1 MLAYPT
7 NIWTEASTDIATQQA
22 VSQQTKPEFRA
33 DFEITRDIPEIL
45 RPLISI
51 SANYYWSWQPEGTAL
66 FRDLDPSLW
75 DTCEQNP
82 RLFMKKVKRVRLWQR
97 ILDNNYVERLN
108 RFNAKFESYLA
119 EKGEPRESN
128 IAYFCA
134 EYGVHNSL
142 PNYSGGLGILAGDH
156 LKSASD
162 MNLPLTAIGLLY
174 RYGYFRQRISH
185 DGWQQEAYNDVFAS
199 ELAVTPVFD
208 ADGERLTVSVQIRS
222 RRVVAQAWL
231 ARVGRISLYLLDT
244 NLPENSDVDRLI
256 TGHLYGGDTETR
268 IVQEK
273 ILGMGG
279 VRLLRKLGIE
289 PTVFHLNEGHAA
301 FSTLELSREYLAENR
316 EDTFADAVEAVR
328 KQCVF
333 TTHTPVAAGNDVF
346 NPQLLAECFS
356 SSYID
361 SLKLTSSEFLALG
374 RANLAND
381 TEFFGMTPLAIRMCR
396 SANGVS
402 VKHGEVSRELWLKM
416 FPDLADAGAV
426 PITSVT
432 NGVHAPTWVAPAFQR
447 LYEQNI
453 GPNWH
458 EIVRDEE
465 AWATAANFLSDES
478 VWNTHQSLKN
488 LLIAFIRERT
498 KSKETGD
505 LDTINEHEDTHH
517 LFSPDILTIGFA
529 RRVAA
534 YKRWDLLFSDLQRL
548 LKMVDD
554 ADRPVQFVFAGKA
567 HPQDR
572 TAKGILQELMSIN
585 HDSHWQKRAVFIED
599 YDQEVARYLVHGVDV
614 WMNVPRRPMEA
625 SGTSGMKAA
634 MNGALNF
641 SILDGWWIEGYNG
654 QNGFGIGDLAEDLTE
669 EEMDI
674 ADAEAL
680 YSTLENELIPAYYAK
695 GENGLPTEWIGRMKN
710 SIATLTPQFSSDRMV
725 ADYLRNIYDQG

>member
-1 MLAYPT
+1 M
-7 NIWTEASTDIATQQA
+7 TEASTDIATQT
-22 VSQQTKPEFRA
+22 VTTKDATTFRT
-33 DFEITRDIPEIL
+33 DFELKRELPDQL
-45 RPLISI
+45 KPLAKIAS
-51 SANYYWSWQPEGTAL
+51 NFYWSWQPEGTAL
-66 FRDLDPSLW
+66 FRDLDPALW
-75 DTCEQNP
+75 DKCEQNP
-82 RLFMKKVKRVRLWQR
+82 RLFLKKISGLRLYQR
-97 ILDNNYVERLN
+97 AADTLYIERLQ
-108 RFNAKFESYLA
+108 RFADKFNDYISAANDET
-119 EKGEPRESN
+119 EF
-128 IAYFCA
+128 AYFCA

-162 MNLPLTAIGLLY
+162 LNLPLKAIGLLY
-174 RYGYFRQRISH
+174 RYGYFRQKIRH
-185 DGWQQEAYNDVFAS
+185 DGWQEESYNDVFEG
-199 ELAVTPVFD
+199 ELAISPVFD
-208 ADGERLTVSVQIRS
+208 ADGERLTISVNIRD

-231 ARVGRISLYLLDT
+231 AKVGRISLYLLDT
-244 NLPENSDVDRLI
+244 NVAENSEVDRLI

-273 ILGMGG
+273 ILGIGG
-279 VRLLRKLGIE
+279 VRLLRKLGAA
-289 PTVFHLNEGHAA
+289 PKVFHLNEGHAA
-301 FSTLELSREYLAENR
+301 FSTLELASEHISANP
-316 EDTFADAVEAVR
+316 DANFADAVEVVR

-333 TTHTPVAAGNDVF
+333 TTHTPVAAGNDAF
-346 NPQLLAECFS
+346 PPELLDECFS
-356 SSYID
+356 DSYIAA
-361 SLKLTSSEFLALG
+361 LKLTNNEFLALG
-374 RANLAND
+374 RSNLSD
-381 TEFFGMTPLAIRMCR
+381 ETEFFGMTPLAIRMCR

-416 FPDLADAGAV
+416 FPDLADAGEV

-432 NGVHAPTWVAPAFQR
+432 NGVHAPTWIAPVFQT
-447 LYEQNI
+447 LYERNI
-453 GPNWH
+453 GENWH
-458 EIVRDEE
+458 EIVRD
-465 AWATAANFLSDES
+465 ADSWATAVNFMSDS
-478 VWNTHQSLKN
+478 DVWKAHRTLKS

-498 KSKETGD
+498 KSNDTGD
-505 LDTINEHEDTHH
+505 LDTINEREDTKK

-534 YKRWDLLFSDLQRL
+534 YKRWDLLFSDLERL
-548 LKMVDD
+548 LKMVDH

-572 TAKGILQELMSIN
+572 TAKTILQELMSIN
-585 HDSHWQKRAVFIED
+585 HDSNWQKRAVFIED

-654 QNGFGIGDLAEDLTE
+654 ENGFAIGDLEENLTE
-669 EEMDI
+669 DQMDA

-680 YSTLENELIPAYYAK
+680 YSTLENELIPAYYSLDS
-695 GENGLPTEWIGRMKN
+695 NGLPAEWIARMKN

-725 ADYLRNIYDQG
+725 MDYLKNIYEKV